1 MPGCGKCGARLPIIA
16 NQVGRRDVCP
26 NCGAELHACIHCRHF
41 DETVAK
47 ECKEPFAEVPSD
59 KEDANFC
66 ELYQIGDGQD
76 RGGMKSKDSLVS
88 AAEALFK
95 KK

>member
-1 MPGCGKCGARLPIIA
+1 MEATF
-16 NQVGRRDVCP
+16 NQTGRRETCP
-26 NCGAELHACIHCRHF
+26 ACGAELHACIHCRHY
-41 DETVAK
+41 DESVAK
-47 ECKEPFAEVPSD
+47 QCKEPFAEVPED

-66 ELYQIGDGQD
+66 DFFQLGDGAN
-76 RGGMKSKDSLVS
+76 RSSGPSKDALLS